1 MAIAVLFPRFGHPAI
16 EERYASWQSQQRLRR
31 GADHARLEFYD
42 PHESAAD
49 VMQDVDEEHVLVVTD
64 PLVVPS
70 SRVGV
75 RLRAALEASGA
86 AAAVPLTNESLVT
99 EQRRVPEWAYLT
111 LRELETAFEH
121 VESGVTGSRGDGV
134 PTTQPRDVVTLT
146 WPDADPAIFLA
157 RRDSLTTERA
167 QLRRALRGR
176 QVAVDAST
184 YVHVFSPMR
193 SQVRDDLLLYIPLDA
208 RSLLELGCGEGALGA
223 LVKQRQKCRVA
234 GIELDAEASAIAKKK
249 LDDVYTGDVR
259 HIIEILHDR
268 FDCIVAS
275 EIIEH
280 VDDPWSLLAELRN
293 LTKPGGRLVISIP
306 NIANASIINDLIHGR
321 FDYTYIGI
329 ACAGHLRFFT
339 RASIEDLLAIAG
351 WHLEAIVPQRAGV
364 TQEALGFLEKLR
376 TAGVAFDEE
385 ELLATGYYVVARNE

>member
-1 MAIAVLFPRFGHPAI
+1 MAIAVLFPRFDHPAI

-31 GADHARLEFYD
+31 GTEHARLEFYD

-49 VMQDVDEEHVLVVTD
+49 VMKDVDEEHVLVVTD

-75 RLRAALEASGA
+75 RLRSALEASGA
-86 AAAVPLTNESLVT
+86 AASVPVTNEAKVP
-99 EQRRVPEWAYLT
+99 EQRHVPEWAYLT
-111 LRELETAFEH
+111 LRELETVFDN
-121 VESGVTGSRGDGV
+121 VENGVTGSRGHDV
-134 PTTQPRDVVTLT
+134 TPQPRDPVTFS
-146 WPDADPAIFLA
+146 DADPALFLA
-157 RRDSLTTERA
+157 RRDSLVTERA

-176 QVAVDAST
+176 QVAIDAST

-223 LVKQRQKCRVA
+223 LVKERQKCRVV
-234 GIELDAEASAIAKKK
+234 GIELDEDAAAIAKKK

-275 EIIEH
+275 ELIEH
-280 VDDPWSLLAELRN
+280 VDDPWSLLGDLRH

-306 NIANASIINDLIHGR
+306 NVANASIINDLIRGR
-321 FDYTYIGI
+321 FDYTYVGI

-339 RASIEDLLAIAG
+339 RASIEDLLDIAG
-351 WHLEAIVPQRAGV
+351 WRLEAIVPQRAGV
-364 TQEALGFLEKLR
+364 TQEAIGLLETLR
-376 TAGVAFDEE
+376 TAGVAFNED
-385 ELLATGYYVVARNE
+385 ELLATGYYVVARA